1 MTESN
6 ESICAR
12 LKNIQFRQESSRAKI
27 QPRVFNLRKKIQD
40 AERNI
45 ARLEQQL
52 NAAKAAS
59 RAAAAIGAVGRLA
72 KKPVPGA
79 IGQAVQRTAAQI
91 AVERLKA
98 ELRQAKSNLGRMRQ
112 RLKDDEKELGQLT
125 RNLETTKRDLD
136 KFNC

>member
-1 MTESN
+1 MSSARRCRKRPKRN
-6 ESICAR
+6 QICDNG
-12 LKNIQFRQESSRAKI
+12 L
-27 QPRVFNLRKKIQD
+27 NLTGYCGCP
-40 AERNI
+40 
-45 ARLEQQL
+45 
-52 NAAKAAS
+52 AS

-91 AVERLKA
+91 AAERLKA

-112 RLKDDEKELGQLT
+112 RLKDDEKELGQLEA
-125 RNLETTKRDLD
+125 NLNTTKRDLD